1 MWHLGAG
8 PALQDPGKARLE
20 RGDYRTMSEDFWIAL
35 GTALGLVLVLE
46 GLAYTLFPAALK
58 RMMAAM
64 QDMPPETLRRVGAF
78 LLTIGV
84 MMVWLIR
91 G

>member
-1 MWHLGAG
+1 
-8 PALQDPGKARLE
+8 
-20 RGDYRTMSEDFWIAL
+20 MSEDFWIAL
-35 GTALGLVLVLE
+35 GTAFGLVLVIE
-46 GLAYTLFPAALK
+46 GLAYALFPSALK

-64 QDMPPETLRRVGAF
+64 QEMPPETLRRAGAII
-78 LLTIGV
+78 LTIGV